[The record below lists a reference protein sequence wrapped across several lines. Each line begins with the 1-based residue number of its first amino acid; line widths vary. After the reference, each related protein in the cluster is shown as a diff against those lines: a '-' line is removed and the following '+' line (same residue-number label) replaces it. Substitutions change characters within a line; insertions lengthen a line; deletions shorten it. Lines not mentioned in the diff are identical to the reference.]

1 MHLLHDEAC
10 DLGGGSAEGQRR
22 QEPWERGTRD
32 GATGPLGA
40 RALRKTPARIGSMSE
55 DTPGLLALVGGD
67 EFTPG
72 CSFDEV
78 LIARAQP
85 RQVHLLATAAAFERP
100 ELAIACAT
108 RWLSP
113 LGVEVVPID
122 IYERADAREERKVA
136 ALASA
141 EFVYLTG
148 GSPFH
153 LRSVLKGT
161 PALGALQDAW
171 RRGATVAA
179 SSAGAMALCDPMIDP
194 RGGALTLGLGL
205 VQRIS
210 VMPHAEH
217 WAPEAMARTIA
228 LVRPPTLLV
237 AIDART
243 AVLLGRTVE
252 VLGAGRARVYE
263 GGVEV
268 GLDRLE
274 HAR

>member
-1 MHLLHDEAC
+1 MSE
-10 DLGGGSAEGQRR
+10 
-22 QEPWERGTRD
+22 ERP
-32 GATGPLGA
+32 GPL
-40 RALRKTPARIGSMSE
+40 ALI
-55 DTPGLLALVGGD
+55 GGD

-78 LIARAQP
+78 LIGRSHPQ
-85 RQVHLLATAAAFERP
+85 RVHVLPTAAAFERP
-100 ELAIACAT
+100 ERAIAHAT
-108 RWLSP
+108 RWLAP
-113 LGVEVVPID
+113 LGVEVVPLE
-122 IYERADAREERKVA
+122 IYERGDAHHEPTVA
-136 ALASA
+136 SLAAA

-153 LRSVLKGT
+153 LRSVLKGS
-161 PALGALQDAW
+161 PALAALEGAW

-205 VQRIS
+205 VRHIT
-210 VMPHAEH
+210 VMPHAER
-217 WAPEAMARTIA
+217 WSPEAMARTIA

-243 AVLLGRTVE
+243 AVLLDETVA
-252 VLGAGRARVYE
+252 VLGAGKVRIYE
-263 GGVEV
+263 NGAEV

-274 HAR
+274 RAR